1 MTALVSGG
9 SRGIGRAAVLRLA
22 QDGHDVAFCYRSD
35 DAAAESVLK
44 EAAEL
49 GVRVTAAR
57 CDTADGAA
65 VRAWV
70 REAEAEL
77 GPADTVVASAGITRD
92 RPLMLMRDEDWQ
104 QVLRVNLDGVYH
116 LCKATAP
123 AMAKRGRGCV
133 VNLTSVSG
141 ISGNAGQS
149 NYAASKA
156 GIIAFTKSLAKELG
170 PRGVRV
176 NAVAP
181 GLIDTDM
188 VAGASEAAIG
198 RLLQNVPLRRL
209 GRPEEVAELI
219 GFLASERAAYV
230 TGAVFE
236 VHGGLVV

>member
-1 MTALVSGG
+1 
-9 SRGIGRAAVLRLA
+9 VLRLA

-35 DAAAESVLK
+35 EAAAESVLK

-49 GVRVTAAR
+49 GVRVVATR
-57 CDTADGAA
+57 CDTADGDA

-70 REAEAEL
+70 RAAEDEL
-77 GPADTVVASAGITRD
+77 GPVDTVVASAGITRD
-92 RPLMLMRDEDWQ
+92 RPLVLMRDEDWQ

-116 LCKATAP
+116 LCRATAP
-123 AMAKRGRGCV
+123 TMAKRGRGCV
-133 VNLTSVSG
+133 INLTSVSG
-141 ISGNAGQS
+141 IYGNAGQS

-170 PRGVRV
+170 PRRVRA

-188 VAGASEAAIG
+188 VGGASEAAIG

-209 GRPEEVAELI
+209 GRPEEVADLV
-219 GFLASERAAYV
+219 GFLASDRAAYV
-230 TGAVFE
+230 TGSVFE

>member
-9 SRGIGRAAVLRLA
+9 SRGIGRAVVLRLA

-35 DAAAESVLK
+35 EAAAESVLK

-49 GVRVTAAR
+49 GVRVVAAR
-57 CDTADGAA
+57 CDTSDGDA

-70 REAEAEL
+70 RAAEEEL
-77 GPADTVVASAGITRD
+77 GPVDTVVASAGITRD
-92 RPLMLMRDEDWQ
+92 RPLVLMRDEDWQ

-116 LCKATAP
+116 LCRATAP
-123 AMAKRGRGCV
+123 MMAKRGRGCV

-141 ISGNAGQS
+141 IYGNAGQS

-170 PRGVRV
+170 PRGVRA

-188 VAGASEAAIG
+188 VGGASEAAIG

-209 GRPEEVAELI
+209 GRPEEVADLV
-219 GFLASERAAYV
+219 GFLASGRAAYV
-230 TGAVFE
+230 TGSVFE